1 MSHIHC
7 RALPHDLEL
16 FHKQSGKKGK
26 EAEVIL
32 NKWRDE
38 EMPNH
43 WEETIQPPDGL
54 AKFPARL
61 SPLPSSPLRVK
72 SPVEQVNPGK
82 TPMSYSRKV
91 ATKRPAKASA
101 TESSAAA
108 QAKRSKLENPEDI
121 DLQHDPMDIS
131 LGLPL
136 EFMLHKPDPSVA
148 NVKFSPPTKLFTVE
162 RLSDSEEEENFEAVD
177 KENEEDKSIICRI
190 MNINDLMIERTE
202 QNSKEAKEHNSKGTK
217 ESKTKEEDHNKTKD
231 KNKHV
236 ESADKAKQGSEQPN
250 NDSQIEIDNTKDKI
264 EQKENLAELATS
276 KTDNS
281 NKKSVKQNDKVE
293 KYLTKSKKKSSKAT
307 NNDATEET
315 IKSTKT
321 TKSDKE
327 TKMKTDCNKNKE
339 RSKTSEKQKEEK
351 HKKGHEAASHES
363 KGTKEANTKTNS
375 ENSKTN
381 SENSKTNSEK
391 DIRRVNLK
399 ISCPEPD
406 PETHHVCK
414 MGTIRVTEVSDDT
427 SDRLTVTIPGTM
439 STTPTLN
446 NERPGPSGI
455 ATASL
460 PDEERPGNSYIPND
474 DRRQERD
481 SYQSFEM
488 DEDDCREFIADN
500 IRIRHPTA
508 TPFKRATPR
517 PIDMPQLLAE
527 DISQN
532 ILKHLQRTQEEQLIL
547 RIGERDFCTSRVTLR
562 ADSNSLFAAMLEPN
576 SPFRP
581 YGRNMYY
588 IDRDCTHF
596 RTILSYLRNGAHLEA
611 RTLPSDER
619 VLVELLIEARFY
631 MCERLQEIIQAK
643 LEQVTGSKDRF

>member
-1 MSHIHC
+1 
-7 RALPHDLEL
+7 
-16 FHKQSGKKGK
+16 
-26 EAEVIL
+26 
-32 NKWRDE
+32 
-38 EMPNH
+38 
-43 WEETIQPPDGL
+43 
-54 AKFPARL
+54 
-61 SPLPSSPLRVK
+61 
-72 SPVEQVNPGK
+72 
-82 TPMSYSRKV
+82 
-91 ATKRPAKASA
+91 
-101 TESSAAA
+101 
-108 QAKRSKLENPEDI
+108 
-121 DLQHDPMDIS
+121 MDIS

-190 MNINDLMIERTE
+190 MNINNLMIERTE

-217 ESKTKEEDHNKTKD
+217 ESKTKEEGHNKTKD

-236 ESADKAKQGSEQPN
+236 ESADKAKQYSEPPN
-250 NDSQIEIDNTKDKI
+250 SDSQIDKNNAKGKI
-264 EQKENLAELATS
+264 EQKENLVELATS
-276 KTDNS
+276 KTDNF

-293 KYLTKSKKKSSKAT
+293 KYPTKSKKKSSKTT

-327 TKMKTDCNKNKE
+327 TKMKTDCTKNKE

-381 SENSKTNSEK
+381 TNSENTKTNSENSKTNTNSENTKTNSENTKTNTNSEK
-391 DIRRVNLK
+391 DIRWVNLK
-399 ISCPEPD
+399 ISCPE
-406 PETHHVCK
+406 THHVFK

-439 STTPTLN
+439 FTTPTLN
-446 NERPGPSGI
+446 NERPGPSGT

-460 PDEERPGNSYIPND
+460 PVEERPGNSYIPND
-474 DRRQERD
+474 ERQQERD

-517 PIDMPQLLAE
+517 PIDTPQFLAE
-527 DISQN
+527 EISQN

-547 RIGERDFCTSRVTLR
+547 HIGERDFCTSRVTLR

-576 SPFRP
+576 CPFRP
-581 YGRNMYY
+581 YGQNMYY

-631 MCERLQEIIQAK
+631 TCERLQEIIQAK

>member
-16 FHKQSGKKGK
+16 FHKQSGKMGK

-250 NDSQIEIDNTKDKI
+250 NDSQIDIDNTKDKI

-375 ENSKTN
+375 E
-381 SENSKTNSEK
+381 K

-460 PDEERPGNSYIPND
+460 PDEERPGNSYIPD

-527 DISQN
+527 EISQN
-532 ILKHLQRTQEEQLIL
+532 ILKHLQRTKEEQLIL

-588 IDRDCTHF
+588 IDRDCTYF

-619 VLVELLIEARFY
+619 VLLELLIEARFY

-643 LEQVTGSKDRF
+643 FEQVTGSKDRF